1 MSWSP
6 PVPLSP
12 DFPVGQLVIL
22 AQARESVGAWFRGS
36 NRRIHLRARSKGR
49 YTGILIAGDLGFL
62 LRCCTWVAVR
72 QASEVLVLRS
82 EVLIGWRALQVVT
95 RTPFLLGAERLKQLF
110 PAVDFDDV
118 GFQVPTHHCPPE
130 EVLAECLTHGIPVA
144 ESHIVYR
151 CTPHPEALPAPTR
164 IAPSR

>member
-12 DFPVGQLVIL
+12 DFPLRQLVIL
-22 AQARESVGAWFRGS
+22 AKERESVGAWFRGS
-36 NRRIHLRARSKGR
+36 NRRIQLHARSRGR
-49 YTGILIAGDLGFL
+49 YTSILIARDLGFL
-62 LRCCTWVAVR
+62 LRCCGWVAVR

-95 RTPFLLGAERLKQLF
+95 RTPLLLCAERLKQLF
-110 PAVDFDDV
+110 RAVDFDDV
-118 GFQVPTHHCPPE
+118 GFQVPTHSCSPE

-151 CTPHPEALPAPTR
+151 PHKPDLP
-164 IAPSR
+164 

>member
-1 MSWSP
+1 
-6 PVPLSP
+6 
-12 DFPVGQLVIL
+12 
-22 AQARESVGAWFRGS
+22 
-36 NRRIHLRARSKGR
+36 
-49 YTGILIAGDLGFL
+49 
-62 LRCCTWVAVR
+62 VR

-95 RTPFLLGAERLKQLF
+95 GTPLLLGAERLKQLF

-118 GFQVPTHHCPPE
+118 GFQVPTHRCPPE

-151 CTPHPEALPAPTR
+151 PEKPELR
-164 IAPSR
+164 